1 MNYTKQLMGI
11 GSVLGMGFGAMTM
24 WKSAIFYG
32 KREISIFASK
42 RKTNVKF
49 VIHPIQLLFFVDF
62 SGAGPSCFQV
72 Q

>member
-32 KREISIFASK
+32 K
-42 RKTNVKF
+42 N
-49 VIHPIQLLFFVDF
+49 L
-62 SGAGPSCFQV
+62 
-72 Q
+72 

>member
-32 KREISIFASK
+32 KSLQ
-42 RKTNVKF
+42 T
-49 VIHPIQLLFFVDF
+49 LLHSF
-62 SGAGPSCFQV
+62 S
-72 Q
+72 